1 LLIEQDSNDFLR
13 FETHHDGSHVN
24 MYAAKFVGGTPTP
37 MIHVQLDGV
46 TPPYL
51 RLTRTG
57 DQWSF
62 SHSMDGQ
69 TWISAGSF
77 THQLTVASSGV
88 FSGNHTASGP
98 SPEHVA
104 IVDYFFNSAAP
115 IIPEDNDTN
124 NVSVTING
132 QGAVTRNPNK
142 TDYACGETVTLT
154 AVPDQGWTFKNW
166 SGAVSGAETSKT
178 IQVNGTVN
186 VTAVFAPV
194 GGYNVKLY
202 TPIVIR

>member
-1 LLIEQDSNDFLR
+1 MP
-13 FETHHDGSHVN
+13 H
-24 MYAAKFVGGTPTP
+24 
-37 MIHVQLDGV
+37 
-46 TPPYL
+46 
-51 RLTRTG
+51 
-57 DQWSF
+57 
-62 SHSMDGQ
+62 
-69 TWISAGSF
+69 
-77 THQLTVASSGV
+77 
-88 FSGNHTASGP
+88 
-98 SPEHVA
+98 
-104 IVDYFFNSAAP
+104 
-115 IIPEDNDTN
+115 
-124 NVSVTING
+124 VSVTING